1 VKAVASKGKAR
12 ELKSKNQHAMPC
24 PLRFLPY
31 LRPMVWGGRRLA
43 DVLGKPLPGK
53 EPYGE
58 SWEISDHALHHSEVA
73 TGPWAGR
80 TLRQLMEQE
89 CAVLLGAA
97 ASQHA
102 VFPWLVKFL
111 DACDWLSV
119 QVHPDEETVRRLWP
133 GEGSKTEAWFVLEA
147 APGSRIYAGLLPG
160 IDETRLREALA
171 TQSVADCLHHFEPH
185 PGDCVFLPAGTV
197 HAVGGGV
204 LLAEVQQTSDA
215 TFRLFDWNRCD
226 TQGNSRKLHIEEAL
240 ACIDWQRG
248 PVEPIRTNCFDTATL
263 KRMPQDFR
271 QSLVR
276 CSYFHLEYRRE
287 TKPFTCGGEGK
298 LQLVIP
304 LQGRACLPLPH
315 QEEVVTLGQAWLLP
329 AAMPAAECQPD
340 PDFAF
345 LFCTLP

>member
-1 VKAVASKGKAR
+1 MRKEQQVKAVAPKGKAR
-12 ELKSKNQHAMPC
+12 ELKSKSQHAMPC

-31 LRPMVWGGRRLA
+31 LRPMVWGGRRLG

-119 QVHPDEETVRRLWP
+119 QVHPDEESVRRLWP

-147 APGSRIYAGLLPG
+147 APESRIYAGLLPG
-160 IDETRLREALA
+160 IDEPRLREALA

-197 HAVGGGV
+197 HAVGG
-204 LLAEVQQTSDA
+204 
-215 TFRLFDWNRCD
+215 
-226 TQGNSRKLHIEEAL
+226 
-240 ACIDWQRG
+240 ACSWR
-248 PVEPIRTNCFDTATL
+248 
-263 KRMPQDFR
+263 
-271 QSLVR
+271 R
-276 CSYFHLEYRRE
+276 CSKPATPPSACSIGTAAIPRATRASCTSRRPWLASIGSE
-287 TKPFTCGGEGK
+287 DRLNPFGPMVST
-298 LQLVIP
+298 P
-304 LQGRACLPLPH
+304 TR
-315 QEEVVTLGQAWLLP
+315 
-329 AAMPAAECQPD
+329 
-340 PDFAF
+340 
-345 LFCTLP
+345 